1 MIARSMRR
9 RLLVLVAATL
19 GAGTSPAL
27 AEMLSFKA
35 DIQPIAGTNSK
46 ASGTLTA
53 EYDTSSKKL
62 TWHGT
67 YKGIG
72 TYAISAVLHGPDPG
86 RPGAVVKLR
95 NIDSPFEGTAIIS
108 DQQATDLEAGK
119 WFILIRTAAAPQG
132 ELRGQLVRN

>member
-9 RLLVLVAATL
+9 GLLVLVAATL

-108 DQQATDLEAGK
+108 DQQAADLEAGK

>member
-1 MIARSMRR
+1 M
-9 RLLVLVAATL
+9 LVAATL

-46 ASGTLTA
+46 GSGTLTA

>member
-1 MIARSMRR
+1 MIARSMRKG
-9 RLLVLVAATL
+9 LLVLAAATL
-19 GAGTSPAL
+19 SVGTSPAL

-35 DIQPIAGTNSK
+35 DIQAIAGTNSK

-108 DQQATDLEAGK
+108 DQPAADLEAGK

-132 ELRGQLVRN
+132 ELRGQLVPN

>member
-67 YKGIG
+67 YKGVG

>member
-9 RLLVLVAATL
+9 GLLVLVAATL

-108 DQQATDLEAGK
+108 DQQAADLQAGK

>member
-1 MIARSMRR
+1 MTAISVRKGMLMLAATI
-9 RLLVLVAATL
+9 LVAA
-19 GAGTSPAL
+19 ASPAL

-35 DIQPIAGTNSK
+35 DMQPIAGVDSK
-46 ASGTLTA
+46 ASGALTA

-132 ELRGQLVRN
+132 ELRGQLVRK

>member
-1 MIARSMRR
+1 MIARSMRKG
-9 RLLVLVAATL
+9 LLVLVAATL
-19 GAGTSPAL
+19 GAAASPAL
-27 AEMLSFKA
+27 AETRSFKA

-62 TWHGT
+62 TWHGS

-72 TYAISAVLHGPDPG
+72 TYAISAALQGPDPG

-108 DQQATDLEAGK
+108 EQQAGDLEAGK
-119 WFILIRTAAAPQG
+119 WFILIRTAASPTG

>member
-1 MIARSMRR
+1 MTAISVRKG
-9 RLLVLVAATL
+9 LLVLAASIL
-19 GAGTSPAL
+19 SAAASPAI
-27 AEMLSFKA
+27 AETLSFNA
-35 DIQPIAGTNSK
+35 DIQPIAGVDSK

-62 TWHGT
+62 TWHGS

-108 DQQATDLEAGK
+108 DQQASDLEAGK
-119 WFILIRTAAAPQG
+119 WFILIRTAGAPQG
-132 ELRGQLVRN
+132 ELRGQLVRK

>member
-1 MIARSMRR
+1 MIADATRKG
-9 RLLVLVAATL
+9 LLVLAAAILAAAAT
-19 GAGTSPAL
+19 PAL
-27 AEMLSFKA
+27 AETLSFKA
-35 DIQPIAGTNSK
+35 DILPIAGTNSK
-46 ASGTLTA
+46 ASGVLTA

-62 TWHGT
+62 TWRGS

-108 DQQATDLEAGK
+108 DQQAGDLAAGK
-119 WFILIRTAAAPQG
+119 WFVLIRTAASPGG

>member
-1 MIARSMRR
+1 MIARSMRKG
-9 RLLVLVAATL
+9 LLVLAAATL
-19 GAGTSPAL
+19 SAAASPAL
-27 AEMLSFKA
+27 AETLSFKA

-62 TWHGT
+62 TWQGS

-95 NIDSPFEGTAIIS
+95 NIDSPFEGTAIIP
-108 DQQATDLEAGK
+108 DQQAGDLVAGK
-119 WFILIRTAAAPQG
+119 WFILIRTAASPGG

>member
-9 RLLVLVAATL
+9 GLLVLVAATL

>member
-1 MIARSMRR
+1 MIARFMRR

>member
-9 RLLVLVAATL
+9 GLLVLVAATL

-35 DIQPIAGTNSK
+35 DIQPIAGTDSK

-95 NIDSPFEGTAIIS
+95 NIDSPFEGTAIIA
-108 DQQATDLEAGK
+108 DQQAADLEAGK
-119 WFILIRTAAAPQG
+119 WFILIRTAAAPHG

>member
-1 MIARSMRR
+1 MIAMDMRKG
-9 RLLVLVAATL
+9 LLVLAAAML
-19 GAGTSPAL
+19 SAAASPAL
-27 AEMLSFKA
+27 AETLSFKA

-62 TWHGT
+62 TWHGS
-67 YKGIG
+67 YKGIS
-72 TYAISAVLHGPDPG
+72 TYAISAVLHGPDPS
-86 RPGAVVKLR
+86 RPGAVVRLR

-108 DQQATDLEAGK
+108 DQQAGDLQAGK
-119 WFILIRTAAAPQG
+119 WFILIRTAASPTG

>member
-1 MIARSMRR
+1 MIADATRKG
-9 RLLVLVAATL
+9 LLVLAAAILAAAAT
-19 GAGTSPAL
+19 PAL
-27 AEMLSFKA
+27 AETLSFKA
-35 DIQPIAGTNSK
+35 DILPIAGTNSK
-46 ASGTLTA
+46 ASGVLTA

-62 TWHGT
+62 TWHGS

-108 DQQATDLEAGK
+108 DQQAGDLAAGK
-119 WFILIRTAAAPQG
+119 WFVLIRTAASPGG

>member
-35 DIQPIAGTNSK
+35 DIQPVAGTNSK

-67 YKGIG
+67 YKGVG

>member
-1 MIARSMRR
+1 MIARSMRKG
-9 RLLVLVAATL
+9 LLVLATATL
-19 GAGTSPAL
+19 SAGTSPAL

-35 DIQPIAGTNSK
+35 DIQAIAGTNSK

-108 DQQATDLEAGK
+108 DQPAADLEAGK

>member
-1 MIARSMRR
+1 MIARDIRKG
-9 RLLVLVAATL
+9 LLGLAAAILT
-19 GAGTSPAL
+19 AAASPAL
-27 AEMLSFKA
+27 AETLSFKA

-46 ASGTLTA
+46 GSGELTA

-62 TWHGT
+62 TWRGS
-67 YKGIG
+67 YKGLS

-86 RPGAVVKLR
+86 RPGAVVRMR

-108 DQQATDLEAGK
+108 DQQAADLTAGK
-119 WFILIRTAAAPQG
+119 WFVLIRTAAAPQG

>member
-1 MIARSMRR
+1 MIATATRKG
-9 RLLVLVAATL
+9 LLVLAAAIMGAAAT
-19 GAGTSPAL
+19 PAL
-27 AEMLSFKA
+27 AETISFKS

-62 TWHGT
+62 TWHGS

-108 DQQATDLEAGK
+108 DQQAGDLAAGK
-119 WFILIRTAAAPQG
+119 WFVLIRTAASPGG

>member
-1 MIARSMRR
+1 MIARSMRKG
-9 RLLVLVAATL
+9 LLVLVAATL
-19 GAGTSPAL
+19 GAWTSPAL

-108 DQQATDLEAGK
+108 DQQAADLEAGK

>member
-1 MIARSMRR
+1 MIARSMRKG
-9 RLLVLVAATL
+9 LLVLAAATL
-19 GAGTSPAL
+19 GAAASPAL
-27 AEMLSFKA
+27 AETLSFKA

-62 TWHGT
+62 TWHGS

-108 DQQATDLEAGK
+108 EQQAGDIEAGK
-119 WFILIRTAAAPQG
+119 WFILIRTAASPTG